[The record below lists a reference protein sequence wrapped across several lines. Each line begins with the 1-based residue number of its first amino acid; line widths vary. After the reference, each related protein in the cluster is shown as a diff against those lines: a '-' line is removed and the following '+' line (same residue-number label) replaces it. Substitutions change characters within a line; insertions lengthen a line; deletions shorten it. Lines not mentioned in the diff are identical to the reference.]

1 MSQAQKTIKVLVIGG
16 GDDTQ
21 AALLDSLGRDVDV
34 WYATDLEDAGAKL
47 IGTEYDFVI
56 TSSELFS
63 RERTDFADAIAEAS
77 DRDGVGVY
85 DLTGKLIWASA
96 GFLKLTEDAREF
108 TRAQCIESAAR
119 TRSRETV
126 RDFSWTSSQD
136 SEFELTVT
144 PILDMDRRETRYV
157 ALMRDVT
164 RARAKE
170 RQYEAIHRAGRELVR
185 MDTEQV
191 SQLAT
196 HERLTL
202 LENKII
208 KYLHDLMQFDKF
220 SIHLLDKKT
229 NKLEPVLLSGMPQT
243 LQQLDL
249 YASPDGNGIA
259 GYVAH
264 TGKSYNCPDVSRDER
279 YFRALEDACSSLT
292 VPLRLNDEVI
302 GILNVEN
309 SRLNAFTSE
318 QCRMAELLGRDIA
331 TALHILDLMVTERY
345 TTTGQLGSDVMAEV
359 TAPLNDIL
367 TDVES
372 LIEDYLG
379 HDDLRHRLNK
389 ITTNVVAIRES
400 IKHTTSPKRGLTGH
414 RPTGVKR
421 SDPIISGKKILVVDD
436 EPMIRETVRDVLQS
450 YGCDVT
456 IAEDGD
462 KAVDQIRFTEFD
474 LVLSDIKMPCRNGYE
489 VFAAAKDANPDTPV
503 ILMTGFGYDP
513 NHSIVRARREG
524 LTAVLFKPFKV
535 DQLLGEIRAAL
546 HATTG

>member
-16 GDDTQ
+16 GDDAQ

-63 RERTDFADAIAEAS
+63 SERTDFADAIAEAS

-136 SEFELTVT
+136 TEFELKVT

-196 HERLTL
+196 HERLAL
-202 LENKII
+202 LEEKII

-345 TTTGQLGSDVMAEV
+345 TTTGQLGSSVMAEV

-436 EPMIRETVRDVLQS
+436 EPMIRETVRDVLLS

-462 KAVDQIRFTEFD
+462 KAVDQIRAAEFD

-546 HATTG
+546 HATKG